1 MGIIGSVAASFA
13 QSKGVEEMVGI
24 GGSGIGIGIG
34 KGIDLETVDI
44 GGSVCV
50 DMVAVEGGGMK
61 GIFVWIKEVAVVG
74 VIWIPIFTLEA

>member
-13 QSKGVEEMVGI
+13 QSKGVEEIVAGI
-24 GGSGIGIGIG
+24 RGSGIGIG

-61 GIFVWIKEVAVVG
+61 GIFDWIEEVAVVG
-74 VIWIPIFTLEA
+74 VIWIPTFTLEA